1 MAIDINSLK
10 KGRELK
16 PPMILAYGVHGV
28 GKSTWA
34 SEAPNAV
41 FLQTEEGLNSLDVTK
56 TPKLNTVDEV
66 FQWIGTLVK
75 EDHPYQTCVLDTIDH
90 FEQLVHKHVR
100 AVHGDSIFSDYGK
113 GYKFAIPYFQTLIDG
128 LCTMRDK
135 RNMTIILLGHAKIFQ
150 FSSPDQPAYDRYAPD
165 LHESVANYIEECMDC
180 VLFCNYKVYVTKED
194 VGFGKMEGKATGK
207 GDRCVYTQER
217 PPYRAKNRYWLE
229 PELPMSYD
237 AFLRGVSSGLEKKIQ
252 SENAAK
258 LGIPLQSEAPAK
270 TKVKKTTEAVA
281 AEEPVQPTA

>member
-1 MAIDINSLK
+1 MAISIASLK

-34 SEAPNAV
+34 SESDAPV

-56 TPKLNTVDEV
+56 TPKLNSIDEV
-66 FQWIGTLVK
+66 FHWIGTLVK
-75 EDHPYQTCVLDTIDH
+75 EDHDYKTCVLDTVDH

-100 AVHGDSIFSDYGK
+100 AVHGDAIFTDYGK
-113 GYKFAIPYFQTLIDG
+113 GYKFALPYFQNLMDG
-128 LCTMRDK
+128 LCTLRDT

-150 FSSPDQPAYDRYAPD
+150 FNSPDQPAYDRYAPD
-165 LHESVANYIEECMDC
+165 LHESVANYLEESMDC

-194 VGFGKMEGKATGK
+194 VGFGKQEGKATGK

-229 PELPMSYD
+229 PEIPMSYD
-237 AFLRGVSSGLEKKIQ
+237 AFIRGVKAGLDKQVAKE
-252 SENAAK
+252 SATK
-258 LGIPLQSEAPAK
+258 LGLTEPKTKTKKKAEDVAAPA
-270 TKVKKTTEAVA
+270 EEQPA
-281 AEEPVQPTA
+281 A